1 MLQARKVTQQI
12 SGMRA
17 SDGAGVSLMRLIGQ
31 PMLDMLDP
39 FLMLDYFASD
49 EPDQYLAGFPA
60 HPHRGFQTVT
70 YMLAGKMRHKDSLGN
85 EGVIGQHGVQW
96 MSAGSG
102 VIHSEMPEQ
111 TEGLMQGFQ
120 LWVNLP
126 AKDKMSAPGYQEF
139 PATEIA
145 LEDFAGG
152 FVRIVAGTTAK
163 GTVGPVKQLDIDPI
177 YMDINLQQGG
187 RFSQPINNTANAFA
201 YVVKGMVN
209 IAGTKVSQGYLV
221 VLDDGDGVEIEAFA
235 DDSQIL
241 LVAGEPIGEP
251 VARGGPFVMNSQ
263 EELRQAFYDYQTGQ
277 FIKAKE
283 A

>member
-1 MLQARKVTQQI
+1 MIQARTVSQQI

-70 YMLAGKMRHKDSLGN
+70 YMLAGKMRHQDSLGN

-111 TEGLMQGFQ
+111 TQGLMQGFQ

-139 PATEIA
+139 PADDIA
-145 LEDFAGG
+145 REDFEGG
-152 FVRIVAGTTAK
+152 FVRIVAGKTAQ
-163 GTVGPVKQLDIDPI
+163 GTEGPVKQLDIDPI
-177 YMDINLQQGG
+177 YMHINLQQGG
-187 RFSQPINNTANAFA
+187 SFSQPINNTANAFA
-201 YVVKGMVN
+201 YVIKGMVN
-209 IAGTKVSQGYLV
+209 IAGSKVSQGYLV
-221 VLDDGDGVEIEAFA
+221 VLDNGDGVEMQALA
-235 DDSQIL
+235 DDSQVL

-251 VARGGPFVMNSQ
+251 VARGGPFVMNTQ
-263 EELRQAFYDYQTGQ
+263 DELRQAFYDYQTGQ
-277 FIKAKE
+277 FIKA
-283 A
+283 

>member
-1 MLQARKVTQQI
+1 MIQARTVSQQI

-17 SDGAGVSLMRLIGQ
+17 SEVAGVSLMRLIGQ
-31 PMLDMLDP
+31 PMLDMRDP
-39 FLMLDYFASD
+39 FLMLDYFASK

-70 YMLAGKMRHKDSLGN
+70 YMLAGRIRHKDSLGN

-102 VIHSEMPEQ
+102 VIHEEMPEQ
-111 TEGLMQGFQ
+111 EEGLMQGFQ

-139 PATEIA
+139 PAREIA
-145 LEDFAGG
+145 VENFDGG
-152 FVRIVAGTTAK
+152 FVRIVAGTTAQ
-163 GTVGPVKQLDIDPI
+163 GTEGPVKQLDIDPI
-177 YMDINLQQGG
+177 YMDINLQQGS
-187 RFSQPINNTANAFA
+187 RFKQPINNTANAFA
-201 YVVKGMVN
+201 YVIKGMVN

-221 VLDDGDGVEIEAFA
+221 VLDDGDGVEMEALA
-235 DDSQIL
+235 DDSQVL

-251 VARGGPFVMNSQ
+251 VARGGPFVMNTQ
-263 EELRQAFYDYQTGQ
+263 AELRQAFYDYQTGQ
-277 FIKAKE
+277 FIKA
-283 A
+283 

>member
-1 MLQARKVTQQI
+1 MLLGR
-12 SGMRA
+12 
-17 SDGAGVSLMRLIGQ
+17 
-31 PMLDMLDP
+31 
-39 FLMLDYFASD
+39 FASD

-70 YMLAGKMRHKDSLGN
+70 YMLAGRIRHKDSLGN

-102 VIHSEMPEQ
+102 VIHEEMPEQ
-111 TEGLMQGFQ
+111 EEGLMQGFQ

-139 PATEIA
+139 PAREIA
-145 LEDFAGG
+145 VENFDGG
-152 FVRIVAGTTAK
+152 FVRIVAGKTEQ
-163 GTVGPVKQLDIDPI
+163 GTEGPVKQLDIDPI

-187 RFSQPINNTANAFA
+187 RFKQPINNTANAFA
-201 YVVKGMVN
+201 YVIKGMVN

-221 VLDDGDGVEIEAFA
+221 VLDDGDGVEMEALA
-235 DDSQIL
+235 DDSQVL

-251 VARGGPFVMNSQ
+251 VARGGPFVMNTQ
-263 EELRQAFYDYQTGQ
+263 DELRQAFYDYQTGQ
-277 FIKAKE
+277 FIKA
-283 A
+283 

>member
-1 MLQARKVTQQI
+1 MIQARTVSQQI

-49 EPDQYLAGFPA
+49 EPDQYLAGFPS

-70 YMLAGKMRHKDSLGN
+70 YMLAGKMRHQDSLGN

-111 TEGLMQGFQ
+111 TQGLMQGFQ

-126 AKDKMSAPGYQEF
+126 AKDKMSAPDYQEF
-139 PATEIA
+139 PADDIA
-145 LEDFAGG
+145 LEHFDGG
-152 FVRIVAGTTAK
+152 FVRIVAGKTEQ
-163 GTVGPVKQLDIDPI
+163 GTEGPVKQLDIDPI
-177 YMDINLQQGG
+177 YMDINLRQGG
-187 RFSQPINNTANAFA
+187 SFSQPINNTANAFA
-201 YVVKGMVN
+201 YVIKGIVN

-221 VLDDGDGVEIEAFA
+221 VLDNGDGVAMEALA
-235 DDSQIL
+235 DDSQVL

-251 VARGGPFVMNSQ
+251 VARGGPFVMNTQ
-263 EELRQAFYDYQTGQ
+263 DELRQAFYDYQTGQ
-277 FIKAKE
+277 FIKA
-283 A
+283 

>member
-1 MLQARKVTQQI
+1 MIQARTVSQQI

-39 FLMLDYFASD
+39 FLMLDYFGSD

-70 YMLAGKMRHKDSLGN
+70 YMLAGRIRHKDSLGN

-102 VIHSEMPEQ
+102 VIHEEMPEQ
-111 TEGLMQGFQ
+111 EEGLMQGFQ

-126 AKDKMSAPGYQEF
+126 AKDKMSTPDYQEF
-139 PATEIA
+139 PAHDIA
-145 LEDFAGG
+145 VENFDGG
-152 FVRIVAGTTAK
+152 FVRIVAGTTEQ
-163 GTVGPVKQLDIDPI
+163 GTKGPVKQLDIDPI
-177 YMDINLQQGG
+177 YMDINLQQGA
-187 RFSQPINNTANAFA
+187 RFQQSINNTANAFA
-201 YVVKGMVN
+201 YVINGLVD

-221 VLDDGDGVEIEAFA
+221 VLDDGDGVEIEALA
-235 DDSQIL
+235 EDSQVL

-251 VARGGPFVMNSQ
+251 VARAGPFVMNTQ
-263 EELRQAFYDYQTGQ
+263 DELRQAFYDYQTSQ
-277 FIKAKE
+277 FIKA
-283 A
+283 